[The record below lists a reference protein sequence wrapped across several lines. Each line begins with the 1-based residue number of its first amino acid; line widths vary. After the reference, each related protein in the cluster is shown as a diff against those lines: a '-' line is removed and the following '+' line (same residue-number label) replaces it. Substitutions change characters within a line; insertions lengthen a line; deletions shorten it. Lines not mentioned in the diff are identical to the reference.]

1 MRERAYLNDFYNC
14 TVFQAHES
22 RRVGRQPTKQR
33 LSITGRQD
41 GPVWLVTLLL
51 LSAAT
56 WSEGGRVVVLPMPFT
71 SHARYQIHVAR
82 ALVKLGHEV

>member
-1 MRERAYLNDFYNC
+1 M
-14 TVFQAHES
+14 
-22 RRVGRQPTKQR
+22 G
-33 LSITGRQD
+33 LS
-41 GPVWLVTLLL
+41 PAWLVTLLL
-51 LSAAT
+51 VCVAT